1 MSVSLPISLICTGY
15 ISKLKYSQLST
26 TFVGEM
32 IEVPLF
38 DLKCVLQLS
47 PHTLTHTHSHAHT
60 QCRTQIQLCQ
70 SAFSTFAFS
79 RGGREAWLKGAG
91 RGDLRLLSNV
101 SDV

>member
-1 MSVSLPISLICTGY
+1 MSVSLLISLICTGY
-15 ISKLKYSQLST
+15 ISKLKYCQLST

-32 IEVPLF
+32 IGSSTFRFEMRFATVPTHTNT
-38 DLKCVLQLS
+38 
-47 PHTLTHTHSHAHT
+47 HTLTRT

-79 RGGREAWLKGAG
+79 RVGREAWLKGAG